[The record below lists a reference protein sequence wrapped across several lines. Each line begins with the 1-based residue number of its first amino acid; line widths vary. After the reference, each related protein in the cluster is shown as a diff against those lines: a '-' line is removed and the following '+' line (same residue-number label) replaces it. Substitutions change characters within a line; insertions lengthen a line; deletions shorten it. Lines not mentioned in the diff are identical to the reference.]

1 MSEEYEYKQ
10 PFYDLIQDLRLAKLT
25 ENVAKKKRTALE
37 ERIAGFIKSPE
48 TGQKTIR
55 AVSDEGQVLT
65 VTIKRGLNYRADV
78 QAIDKYFADESPS
91 LGNEFAA
98 VPCKSKATR
107 ELDVAGYEWYRKYSP
122 DIFAEIAKH
131 VTITPKKPSIAIKVV
146 E

>member
-1 MSEEYEYKQ
+1 MSEEYTQ
-10 PFYDLIQDLRLAKLT
+10 PFYDLIQEFRFAKLA

-48 TGQKTIR
+48 AGQKTVR

-65 VTIKRGLNYRADV
+65 VTVKRGLNYKADV
-78 QAIDKYFADESPS
+78 QAIDEYFAMESPS
-91 LGNEFAA
+91 LGNEFAT

-107 ELDVAGYEWYRKYSP
+107 ELDVAGYEWYRKYHPS
-122 DIFAEIAKH
+122 IFAEITKH
-131 VTITPKKPSIAIKVV
+131 VTITPKKPSITIKVK